1 MAARISQLHLYPL
14 KSGASIDVKTAKVE
28 SDGLWGD
35 RRMMVVDENG
45 TCLTSRR
52 FPDLLKLHCSFEGD
66 MIVLSAR
73 GMDPVG
79 FSRSALDVSPYLPAT
94 IWGEDVEVLDAG
106 DEVAKRLSD
115 FIGHPCR
122 LVLQGAR
129 TVRPLPERPG
139 TVNLADTAPLL
150 LIGTASL
157 AELNRHLDTPVEMA
171 RFRPNIVI
179 EGVDAFDEDQWAA
192 VRIGEVEFETMGP
205 CDRCMVTTLDPE
217 SGGARTD
224 NEPLATLSKRRR
236 GEDGKPYF
244 GQFLQPRSTGR
255 IHVGDPV
262 TILSRKPPPKLH
274 PAPLSAHIVKAVP
287 LGRHGSG
294 PLDLTCTAVIA
305 ETPDI
310 STFRFKVEGG
320 AWANYQPGQFLTL
333 LLDIEGQPF
342 RRNYTISSSP
352 TRPHHLSITVKRVED
367 GRISNWLHDNLRPGM
382 TLKAAAPNGRF
393 HLGATGGATRLLML
407 SAGSGVT
414 PMISMLRAIADLDL
428 PLDVIFHHSCRHA
441 ADMPFR
447 EELAALSRQM
457 PGRLAIS
464 WTITG
469 NPGTRLHAADDDPEF
484 YQGRLDGNMLS
495 SICADITQRT
505 TLCCGPDG
513 FRTAARALH
522 AEHAPSAVFLEES
535 FGAAVDERPI
545 DKPEPYRVSFGK
557 SNTIAEGIGTET
569 LLDLARSNGIAIRS
583 DCEAGICGTCR
594 CRVIEGQWTLSA
606 RCVDPE
612 RSALSD
618 EEKAENYVL
627 ACTTRPLGAV
637 LVDL

>member
-1 MAARISQLHLYPL
+1 MAARISRLHLYPL

-45 TCLTSRR
+45 ACLTSRR

-73 GMDPVG
+73 GMDAVA
-79 FSRSALDVSPYLPAT
+79 FSRSALDVSPYLAAT
-94 IWGEDVEVLDAG
+94 IWGEDIEVLDAG
-106 DEVAKRLSD
+106 DAVAKRLSD

-157 AELNRHLDTPVEMA
+157 AELNLHLDTPVEMA

-179 EGVDAFDEDQWAA
+179 EGVEPFDEDQWATL
-192 VRIGEVEFETMGP
+192 RIGEVEFETMGP

-217 SGGARTD
+217 SGNVRAD

-255 IHVGDPV
+255 IHAGDPV

-274 PAPLSAHIVKAVP
+274 PAPPSTHIIKASSP
-287 LGRHGSG
+287 GRRGDG
-294 PLDLTCTAVIA
+294 PLDLTCTAIIE
-305 ETPDI
+305 ETADI
-310 STFRFKVEGG
+310 STYRFKVEGG

-333 LLDIEGQPF
+333 LLDIDGQSF

-367 GRISNWLHDNLRPGM
+367 GRVSNWLHNTLRPGM
-382 TLKAAAPNGRF
+382 ALKAAAPNGRF

-407 SAGSGVT
+407 SAGSGIT

-428 PLDVIFHHSCRHA
+428 PHDVVFHHSCRRET
-441 ADMPFR
+441 DMPFR
-447 EELAALSRQM
+447 EELQALSRQM
-457 PGRLAIS
+457 PGRLTVS

-469 NPGTRLHAADDDPEF
+469 NVLARPVSADPGLYR
-484 YQGRLDGNMLS
+484 GRLDANMLS
-495 SICADITQRT
+495 SICADIAGRT

-513 FRTAARALH
+513 FRAAARALH
-522 AEHAPSAVFLEES
+522 AEQAPSAAFLEES
-535 FGAAVDERPI
+535 FGAAADERAA
-545 DKPEPYRVSFGK
+545 DKPEPYRVGFRK
-557 SNTIAEGIGTET
+557 SGRTAEGTGTET
-569 LLDLARSNGIAIRS
+569 LLDLARAHGIAIRS
-583 DCEAGICGTCR
+583 DCEAGICGACR
-594 CRVIEGQWTLSA
+594 CRVIEGRWMLSG
-606 RCVDPE
+606 RCVDPD
-612 RSALSD
+612 RLALSE

-627 ACTTRPLGAV
+627 ACTTRPLGSV

>member
-1 MAARISQLHLYPL
+1 M
-14 KSGASIDVKTAKVE
+14 KTAKVE
-28 SDGLWGD
+28 NDGLWGD

-45 TCLTSRR
+45 ACLTSRR
-52 FPDLLKLHCSFEGD
+52 FPDLLKLQCSFEGD
-66 MIVLSAR
+66 TIVLSAR
-73 GMDPVG
+73 GMDAVA
-79 FSRSALDVSPYLPAT
+79 FSRSALDISPYLPAT

-106 DEVAKRLSD
+106 DDVAKRLSD

-129 TVRPLPERPG
+129 TVRPLPERSG

-157 AELNRHLDTPVEMA
+157 AELNLHLDMPVEMA

-179 EGVDAFDEDQWAA
+179 EGADAFDEDQWATL
-192 VRIGEVEFETMGP
+192 RIGEVEFETMGP

-217 SGGARTD
+217 SGHVRTD

-255 IHVGDPV
+255 IHAGDPV

-274 PAPLSAHIVKAVP
+274 PAPPSTHVVKALPLDRRGNGP
-287 LGRHGSG
+287 LG
-294 PLDLTCTAVIA
+294 LTCTAVFA
-305 ETPDI
+305 ETSDI

-352 TRPHHLSITVKRVED
+352 TRPHHLSITVKRVEY
-367 GRISNWLHDNLRPGM
+367 GRVSNWLHDNLRPGM

-393 HLGATGGATRLLML
+393 HLGTTGGATRLLML

-428 PLDVIFHHSCRHA
+428 PLDVVFHHSCRNA

-447 EELAALSRQM
+447 EELAALGQQM

-464 WTITG
+464 WNVTG
-469 NPGTRLHAADDDPEF
+469 NVAARQASAEPDPGF
-484 YQGRLDGNMLS
+484 YQGRLDGTMLS
-495 SICADITQRT
+495 SICADLARRT

-513 FRTAARALH
+513 FRAAARALH
-522 AEHAPSAVFLEES
+522 AEHAPSAAFLEES
-535 FGAAVDERPI
+535 FGGSVDERAA
-545 DKPEPYRVSFGK
+545 DKPEPYRVSFEK
-557 SNTIAEGIGTET
+557 SKHIAEGTGTET
-569 LLDLARSNGIAIRS
+569 LLDLARGQGIAIHS
-583 DCEAGICGTCR
+583 DCEAGICGSCR
-594 CRVIEGQWTLSA
+594 CRVIEGQWTLSG
-606 RCVDPE
+606 RCVDPD
-612 RSALSD
+612 RMALSD

-627 ACTTRPLGAV
+627 ACTTRPLGPV